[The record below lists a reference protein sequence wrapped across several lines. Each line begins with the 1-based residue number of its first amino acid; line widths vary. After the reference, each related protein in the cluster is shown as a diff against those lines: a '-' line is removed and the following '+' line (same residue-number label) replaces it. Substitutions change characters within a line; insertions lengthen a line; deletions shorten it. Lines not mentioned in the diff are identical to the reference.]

1 VKEPGENHFGEELRR
16 ERLVREVSL
25 ESIAA
30 ATKISTRHLQ
40 ALERGDVSKLPAP
53 VFTRGFIRAY
63 AIYLGLNPE
72 EMINAY
78 LSDVGAPLPAS
89 RESAMATPTPRL
101 RGPGRIGG
109 ALVLASVVVGLLLVA
124 YFHRRPVVPPRRTAG
139 ASEAPPTPPNVV
151 MMPPSTLPAPSA
163 GSATAAVPPASPA
176 SASTAKS
183 AAAALPLAPGTAL
196 NLSLSFARD
205 CWVQVFADDQS
216 QFSGLLHAG
225 DTRQFSAGRELRL
238 TIGDASAVR
247 VSINGHPVPTLGG
260 PGQVLRDLRFDAAH
274 PEGYRRSG

>member
-1 VKEPGENHFGEELRR
+1 VKDPGENHFGEELRR

-89 RESAMATPTPRL
+89 RKPEVATPSPRL

-109 ALVLASVVVGLLLVA
+109 ALVLAAVVVGLLLVA
-124 YFHRRPVVPPRRTAG
+124 YFHRRPVVQPRRTA
-139 ASEAPPTPPNVV
+139 APEAPATPPNVV
-151 MMPPSTLPAPSA
+151 MMPPSASPAPSTSTTLSVA
-163 GSATAAVPPASPA
+163 VPGAPAALETGPAAAVPPLGPA
-176 SASTAKS
+176 
-183 AAAALPLAPGTAL
+183 TAL
-196 NLSLSFARD
+196 NLSLSFVGD
-205 CWVQVFADDQS
+205 CWVRVFADDQF

-225 DTRQFSAGRELRL
+225 DTRRFSAGRELRL
-238 TIGDASAVR
+238 TVGDASAVR

-274 PEGYRRSG
+274 LEGYRRSG